1 MGGRLV
7 GGVAADLV
15 REDEDCLLWTGSMA
29 ALLLEARVS
38 SSGAVKGRTLRPGR
52 PPTDGGFRSLAGWDC
67 EGSSWTAVAGRWVDV
82 VDVDM
87 IETAL
92 ETVEPWL

>member
-1 MGGRLV
+1 M
-7 GGVAADLV
+7 GGVAADLA
-15 REDEDCLLWTGSMA
+15 REDKDCLLWTGLVA
-29 ALLLEARVS
+29 ALLLEARGS
-38 SSGAVKGRTLRPGR
+38 SLDAVEGRTLRPGR
-52 PPTDGGFRSLAGWDC
+52 PPTDGGFLSFAGWEC